1 MKITKPLRRKEDNPP
16 MNNKDALH
24 KKTEFTNVRRLI
36 EWAAETYG
44 EKYAYSYKE
53 DPLHG
58 EVIHVTFTQLR
69 DDVRALASRLL
80 RMGCAGRHCV
90 VTGKPS
96 YEWILVY
103 FAVLSVGGVLVPLDR
118 DWLTDDLA
126 DTAARADAAYL
137 FCDEDLA
144 DKADAVASR
153 TNLEH
158 SPVYLLAKEKENS
171 LSALLEDGRA
181 LFEESPEAYFNTP
194 IDPMKMSLLV
204 FTSGTTGKGKGVMLS
219 QNAVLSN
226 MADAIPY
233 IDFSDKTVGVL
244 PLHHTYG
251 STVMLIAHVMIG
263 CENYISAGLRYVQ
276 KELRE
281 QKPGHLVLVPL
292 YLETFYRRIMANLK
306 EKGKE
311 QLVERMIKVSNGLRK
326 AGIDRRGTF
335 FKEIRAAF
343 GGELKTVITGGAP
356 VNPQILEF
364 FDAIGISTLNGYGI
378 TECAPLISVNRSRN
392 IVPGTVG
399 NVLDMDIVTIDE
411 PNEDGEG
418 EILVKG
424 PNVMLGY
431 YKDEQATADAFDR
444 GYFRTGD
451 YGTLTDAG
459 ILTITGRKKN
469 LIILSNGKNVYPEE
483 IENELAATPGIL
495 DIIVYEGQSRRGIS
509 HNAIVAEVY
518 PDTDFMNANG
528 ITDVEAYL
536 KPYVDAFNRK
546 TVPYKKI
553 AVLKIRRTE
562 FPKNTLRK
570 IMRFQLDMTID

>member
-1 MKITKPLRRKEDNPP
+1 M
-16 MNNKDALH
+16 NKDAIH
-24 KKTEFTNVRRLI
+24 EKIEFTNVRSLV

-44 EKYAYSYKE
+44 EKYAYSFRR

-58 EVIHVTFTQLR
+58 EVIHITFTQLR

-80 RMGCAGRHCV
+80 AMGCAGKHCI

-96 YEWILVY
+96 YEWILTY

-118 DWLTDDLA
+118 DWLAEDLA
-126 DTAARADAAYL
+126 DTAAKADAAYL
-137 FCDEDLA
+137 FCDEDLH
-144 DKADAVASR
+144 DKADAIAAR
-153 TNLEH
+153 TSLAVP
-158 SPVYLLAKEKENS
+158 PVYLFAEENERSLAS
-171 LSALLEDGRA
+171 LIEEGRT
-181 LFEESPEAYFNTP
+181 LFGQSPDSYFNAP
-194 IDPMKMSLLV
+194 VDPMKMSLLV

-219 QNAVLSN
+219 QNAILSN
-226 MADAIPY
+226 MSDALPY
-233 IDFSDKTVGVL
+233 IDFADKTVGVL

-251 STVMLIAHVMIG
+251 STVMLIAHTMIG

-292 YLETFYRRIMANLK
+292 YLETFYRRIMSNIK

-311 QLVERMIKVSNGLRK
+311 DLVNRMIKVSNGLRK
-326 AGIDRRGTF
+326 IGVDRRDSF
-335 FKEIRAAF
+335 FREIRAAF
-343 GGELKTVITGGAP
+343 GGEIRTVITGGAP
-356 VNPQILEF
+356 INPQILAF

-378 TECAPLISVNRSRN
+378 TECAPLISVNHSRN
-392 IVPGTVG
+392 IVPGSVG
-399 NVLDMDIVTIDE
+399 NVLDMDTVRIDE

-431 YKDEQATADAFDR
+431 YRDEQATADAFDR

-451 YGTLTDAG
+451 YGRLDKNNV
-459 ILTITGRKKN
+459 LTITGRKKN

-495 DIIVYEGQSRRGIS
+495 DIIVYEGQSRRGVS

-518 PDTDFMNANG
+518 PDKDYFETNG
-528 ITDVEAYL
+528 ITDIEAYL

>member
-1 MKITKPLRRKEDNPP
+1 M
-16 MNNKDALH
+16 NKDTIH
-24 KKTEFTNVRRLI
+24 EKNEFTNVRQLV

-44 EKYAYSYKE
+44 EKNAYSFKK

-58 EVIHVTFTQLR
+58 EVIHITYTQFR
-69 DDVRALASRLL
+69 DDVRALASKFLAF
-80 RMGCAGRHCV
+80 GCAGRHCV
-90 VTGKPS
+90 VTGRPS
-96 YEWILVY
+96 YEWILTY

-118 DWLTDDLA
+118 DWLADDLA
-126 DTAARADAAYL
+126 DTAAKADAAFL

-144 DKADAVASR
+144 EKADVIASR
-153 TNLEH
+153 TALVH
-158 SPVYLLAKEKENS
+158 PPVYLLAEEKDSCLTN
-171 LSALLEDGRA
+171 LLEEGRT
-181 LFEESPEAYFNTP
+181 LFEQSPEEYFSAP

-226 MADAIPY
+226 MSDAIPY
-233 IDFSDKTVGVL
+233 IDFADKTVGVL

-251 STVMLIAHVMIG
+251 STVMLIAHTMIG

-281 QKPGHLVLVPL
+281 QKPGHLILVPL

-311 QLVERMIKVSNGLRK
+311 QLVNRMIKVSNGLRK
-326 AGIDRRGTF
+326 AGIDQRDKF
-335 FKEIRAAF
+335 FAEIRAAF
-343 GGELKTVITGGAP
+343 GDELKTVITGGAP
-356 VNPQILEF
+356 INPQILAF
-364 FDAIGISTLNGYGI
+364 FEAIGITVLNGYGI

-392 IVPGTVG
+392 VVPGSVG
-399 NVLDMDIVTIDE
+399 NVLDMDTVRIDE

-444 GYFRTGD
+444 GYFKTGD
-451 YGTLTDAG
+451 YGTLSKDG

-495 DIIVYEGQSRRGIS
+495 DIIVYEGQSKRGVS

-518 PDTDFMNANG
+518 PDKDYLEANG
-528 ITDVEAYL
+528 ITDVAAYL

-553 AVLKIRRTE
+553 SVLKIRKTE